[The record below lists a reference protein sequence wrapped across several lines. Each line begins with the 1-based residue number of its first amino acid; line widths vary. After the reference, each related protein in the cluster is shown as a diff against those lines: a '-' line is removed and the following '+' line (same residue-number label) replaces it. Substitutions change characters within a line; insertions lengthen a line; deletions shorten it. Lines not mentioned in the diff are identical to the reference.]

1 MANGGAFGNP
11 LTTGI
16 ALNFEVDMTPYRQM
30 MRDNLQFAQTQA
42 AERKKKEKE
51 FQDILKNIAY
61 DDSKIHTRMRDDARI
76 EYAATIEDVMEL
88 KKKNDFGGIMNRI
101 AKFDSK
107 LNNYVD
113 ATANFRAYEKA
124 LEDGKSW
131 VDMNYV
137 NAYNNPDKFDDRYL
151 IDNFSDVALY
161 DKEAGVFSAQAIPK
175 QDEVAFVNKYMQ
187 GMKDQFMRD
196 DEGKIKRS
204 GFLSET
210 GDYAY
215 LKSKSADPESFYQ
228 ELGIAWLGG
237 GRNNIEHMRRKMGLK
252 PEDLEGTIDT
262 DSGPMAKSAYYATEF
277 MKGVAEPKMYSEELR
292 RPAKEGESKG
302 WTFGGGGAKSPNWEV
317 NKVSNIPV
325 SLTDEVGGSLSGWK
339 VDYTKQTGQKEL
351 QRSVELGKGAYFA
364 EGGRKI
370 HKISD
375 ASTGMG
381 MVIEATPAGVY
392 VRDDKEGGQVWAAYE
407 TNYMPPK
414 DDIMKGFN
422 FDPNKPGTEEE
433 QKQAWINLSMDK
445 EEDRISKTKRI
456 VYVPLKSENE
466 KIEFRTAMGMSADEF
481 DKLLKEIG
489 ASPAIGTTSGFDPN
503 SLTGKNKQAYDW
515 AMKNSSDPRAEDIL
529 KKLGAK

>member
-42 AERKKKEKE
+42 AERKKKQKE
-51 FQDILKNIAY
+51 FQDILKNVAY
-61 DDSKIHTRMRDDARI
+61 DDSKIHQRMRDDARN
-76 EYAATIEDVMEL
+76 EYAATINDVIEL
-88 KKKNDFGGIMNRI
+88 NKKNDYGGIMNRI

-113 ATANFRAYEKA
+113 ATSNFRAYEKA
-124 LEDGKSW
+124 SEDGKSW
-131 VDMNYV
+131 TDMNYI
-137 NAYNNPDKFDDRYL
+137 NAYNNPEKFDDSYL
-151 IDNFSDVALY
+151 IENFSDVALY
-161 DKEAGVFSAQAIPK
+161 DKDAGVFSAQSIPK

-215 LKSKSADPESFYQ
+215 LKAKSQDPESFYQ

-237 GRNNIEHMRRKMGLK
+237 GANNVEHMRRKLGLK
-252 PEDLEGTIDT
+252 PEDLEGSIDT
-262 DSGPMAKSAYYATEF
+262 PSGPMAKSAYYATEF

-292 RPAKEGESKG
+292 RPAKEEKSKG

-339 VDYTKQTGQKEL
+339 VDYTKQTGVSEIE
-351 QRSVELGKGAYFA
+351 RNIELGKGAYFA
-364 EGGRKI
+364 EGGSKI
-370 HKISD
+370 QKVSD
-375 ASTGMG
+375 AASGLG
-381 MVIEATPAGVY
+381 KIIKGTPAGIY
-392 VRDDKEGGQVWAAYE
+392 VRDDKEGGQVWVAYE
-407 TNYMPPK
+407 TNYIPPT
-414 DDIMKGFN
+414 DDFMKNFK
-422 FDPNKPGTEEE
+422 FDPNSSLSKEE
-433 QKQAWINLSMDK
+433 QKQVYMDLK
-445 EEDRISKTKRI
+445 AEEDKDLVSKTTKRI
-456 VYVPLKSENE
+456 VYVPITSDSE
-466 KIEFRTAMGMSADEF
+466 KIEFRTTMGMSEGEF
-481 DKLLKEIG
+481 NQLIDMIG
-489 ASPAIGTTSGFDPN
+489 ASPTTGS
-503 SLTGKNKQAYDW
+503 SLNQRQESALDAFEKQYGRQPTASERQ
-515 AMKNSSDPRAEDIL
+515 KIL
-529 KKLGAK
+529 KKYQ

>member
-42 AERKKKEKE
+42 AERKKKQKE
-51 FQDILKNIAY
+51 FQDILKNVAY
-61 DDSKIHTRMRDDARI
+61 DDSKIHTRMRDDARN
-76 EYAATIEDVMEL
+76 EYAATINDVIEL
-88 KKKNDFGGIMNRI
+88 NKKNDYGGIMNRI

-113 ATANFRAYEKA
+113 ATSNFRAYEKA
-124 LEDGKSW
+124 SEDGKSW
-131 VDMNYV
+131 TDMNYI
-137 NAYNNPDKFDDRYL
+137 NAYNNPEKFDDSYL
-151 IDNFSDVALY
+151 IENFSDVSLY
-161 DKEAGVFSAQAIPK
+161 DKDAGVFSAQAIPK

-215 LKSKSADPESFYQ
+215 LKAKSQDPESFYQ

-237 GRNNIEHMRRKMGLK
+237 GANNVEHMRRKLGLK
-252 PEDLEGTIDT
+252 PEDLEGSIDT
-262 DSGPMAKSAYYATEF
+262 PSGPMAKSAYYATEF

-292 RPAKEGESKG
+292 RPPKEEKSKG

-364 EGGRKI
+364 EGGKKI

-375 ASTGMG
+375 SATGMG

-392 VRDDKEGGQVWAAYE
+392 VRDDKEGGQVWA
-407 TNYMPPK
+407 
-414 DDIMKGFN
+414 
-422 FDPNKPGTEEE
+422 FDPNSSLSKEE
-433 QKQAWINLSMDK
+433 QKQVYMDLK
-445 EEDRISKTKRI
+445 AEEDKDMISKTKRI
-456 VYVPLKSENE
+456 VYVPLSSENE
-466 KIEFRTAMGMSADEF
+466 KIEFRTAMGMSSDEF
-481 DKLLKEIG
+481 NKLLKEIG
-489 ASPAIGTTSGFDPN
+489 ASSSTGS
-503 SLTGKNKQAYDW
+503 SLNQRQESALDAFEKQYGRQPTASERQ
-515 AMKNSSDPRAEDIL
+515 KIL
-529 KKLGAK
+529 KKYQ